1 MIMNDGEKFNSLLLE
16 MRAMYESKNKD
27 YGNSFA
33 ETIQEF
39 GFIPAIARIN
49 DKIKRAKN
57 IVKGQDMNIKNESLR
72 DALIDTATY
81 CVITLIELDKQKNN
95 EQ

>member
-1 MIMNDGEKFNSLLLE
+1 MAYFFPI
-16 MRAMYESKNKD
+16 NKPTHKT
-27 YGNSFA
+27 N
-33 ETIQEF
+33 TINKF

-57 IVKGQDMNIKNESLR
+57 IVKGQDMNVKNESLR